1 MKKYVIAGTGSRGI
15 ESYLK
20 PLTALYGD
28 CAKLCGVYDTN
39 RKRAELA
46 AKIASAHYEVPVFD
60 DWAKMLK
67 TVKPDAAIVTT
78 VDASHDEYV
87 ISALEA
93 GCDAISEKPLATD
106 EHKLN
111 AIYEAARKTGKKVT
125 VTFNCRFSPTFM
137 RVKELLEEGVIGD
150 IYSAH
155 FEWLLDTSHGADYF
169 RRWHR
174 ERRHS
179 GSLLI
184 HKASHHFDVLNWF
197 VGDAPEKVNAF
208 GSRRF
213 YGADHPDRLSGGVNC
228 RNCSRADKCSFYW
241 NINSNDGYTKLY
253 AECESE
259 DGYLRDKCVFSDEI
273 DIEDTLSLNIRY
285 KNGVSA
291 AYSLTAHSPYE
302 GLSMALNGSGGR
314 LELKSFYGSGVFAG
328 VRESAVT
335 VFNRYGEKV
344 NYNAPSGLITK
355 TMREY
360 PDIMRDMRNSGH
372 GGSDGMLRNALFRGM
387 SADPLSQMADLKDGA
402 LSIGIGIAANISLRE
417 DRSVRLDEFIG
428 FIQ

>member
-1 MKKYVIAGTGSRGI
+1 MKKYVLAGTGSRGA
-15 ESYLK
+15 ESYVK
-20 PLTALYGD
+20 PLTELYGD
-28 CAKLCGVYDTN
+28 CAGLCGLYDTN
-39 RKRAELA
+39 KKRAETVSKMA
-46 AKIASAHYEVPVFD
+46 AYDVPVFD
-60 DWAKMLK
+60 DWGEMLNK
-67 TVKPDAAIVTT
+67 LKPDVAIVTT
-78 VDASHDEYV
+78 VDAAHDKYI

-93 GCDAISEKPLATD
+93 GCDVISEKPLTTD

-111 AIYEAARKTGKKVT
+111 EVYEAVQKSGRKVN
-125 VTFNCRFSPTFM
+125 VTFNCRFSPVFM
-137 RVKELLEEGVIGD
+137 RVKELLEEGAIGE

-155 FEWLLDTSHGADYF
+155 YEWLLDTSHGADYF

-184 HKASHHFDVLNWF
+184 HKASHHFDLLNWF
-197 VGDAPEKVNAF
+197 VSDIPEKVNAF

-213 YGADHPDRLSGGVNC
+213 YGTSQVSGGINC
-228 RNCSRADKCSFYW
+228 RECSRARECRFYW
-241 NINSNDGYTKLY
+241 DINASSYYKKLY
-253 AECESE
+253 TECEGE

-302 GLSMALNGSGGR
+302 GLNIALNGSGGR
-314 LELKSFYGSGVFAG
+314 LELKSFYGSGIFAG
-328 VRESAVT
+328 TRESSIIIY
-335 VFNRYGEKV
+335 NRYGEKV
-344 NYNAPSGLITK
+344 SYDIPAKHVTK
-355 TMREY
+355 TMLNS
-360 PDIMRDMRNSGH
+360 PDLMRDMHNSGH

-417 DRSVRLDEFIG
+417 DRAVRLDEFIK
-428 FIQ
+428 FI